1 MAEVTDID
9 QRPAFCVMKNTTLR
23 QQSSPPALAI
33 TTLAMTTGK
42 GGSRIEN
49 GGKCAG
55 NATPY
60 FVAFE
65 AAERKLIRKKP
76 RPL

>member
-1 MAEVTDID
+1 
-9 QRPAFCVMKNTTLR
+9 
-23 QQSSPPALAI
+23 
-33 TTLAMTTGK
+33 MTTGK

-65 AAERKLIRKKP
+65 AEEADQKNAVP
-76 RPL
+76 G